1 MSAFAS
7 YLRNIYEGVS
17 TVFTGMRITMK
28 YLKSPAIT
36 LQYPKERM
44 VMFERFRGLLH
55 NRIEDCIGC
64 GQCVRACPVDCI
76 TMVTQKAGKEEDLG
90 ITRDGTPKKLHVYQF
105 DIDTLKCMWCNLCTE
120 VCPTECLLMTG
131 QYEVSSYQR
140 DGWTLRFAIDDPPP
154 GYDMEDARLKQNRIT
169 NPVSYAGPADP
180 QSLTIPEGS
189 PRPISG
195 AAEFDWRNHRTAAL
209 AKTAKPHGA
218 AAPKAAP
225 AAKPEGGAA
234 TATAEKPAP
243 AEKPA
248 AAAPATP
255 AAEKP
260 AAAAPAAEKP
270 APKPDSAEPANGGG
284 A

>member
-1 MSAFAS
+1 MSALGT
-7 YLRNIYEGVS
+7 YIRNIYEGVS

-55 NRIEDCIGC
+55 NRVEDCIGC

-76 TMVTQKAGKEEDLG
+76 TMVIQKAGKDEDLG
-90 ITRDGTPKKLHVYQF
+90 LTRDGTPKKLHVYQF

-140 DGWTLRFAIDDPPP
+140 DGWTLRFAIEDPPP
-154 GYDMEDARLKQNRIT
+154 GFDMEDARLKQNRIT
-169 NPVSYAGPADP
+169 NPVSYAGPGGCAEPRDPGRLRPADLGRGGVRLAEP
-180 QSLTIPEGS
+180 PDRRARQGREAAWRGGR
-189 PRPISG
+189 PR
-195 AAEFDWRNHRTAAL
+195 
-209 AKTAKPHGA
+209 KP
-218 AAPKAAP
+218 AP
-225 AAKPEGGAA
+225 AAKPDAA
-234 TATAEKPAP
+234 AAGEKPATAAAAEP
-243 AEKPA
+243 AARGGEPA
-248 AAAPATP
+248 AAAHRRSRRGGTGG
-255 AAEKP
+255 AAGS
-260 AAAAPAAEKP
+260 
-270 APKPDSAEPANGGG
+270 DGGG

>member
-1 MSAFAS
+1 MSALGS
-7 YLRNIYEGVS
+7 YFRNIYEAIS
-17 TVFTGMRITMK
+17 TVFIGMRVTMK

-76 TMVTQKAGKEEDLG
+76 TMVTVKVGKDEDLG
-90 ITRDGTPKKLHVYQF
+90 LTRDGTPKKLHVYQF

-140 DGWTLRFAIDDPPP
+140 DGWNLRFAIEPPPP
-154 GYDMEDARLKQNRIT
+154 GFNMEEARIKQNRIA

-180 QSLTIPEGS
+180 ASLAIPEGS
-189 PRPISG
+189 HRPISG
-195 AAEFDWRNHRTAAL
+195 AGEFDWRNHRVAEL
-209 AKTAKPHGA
+209 AKTAKPHA
-218 AAPKAAP
+218 AAAKAP
-225 AAKPEGGAA
+225 TEAK
-234 TATAEKPAP
+234 AP
-243 AEKPA
+243 AETK
-248 AAAPATP
+248 APAEAT
-255 AAEKP
+255 
-260 AAAAPAAEKP
+260 APAEAQAPAE
-270 APKPDSAEPANGGG
+270 GGG

>member
-1 MSAFAS
+1 MSALGS
-7 YLRNIYEGVS
+7 YIRNIYEGVS
-17 TVFTGMRITMK
+17 TAVIGMRVTMK

-55 NRIEDCIGC
+55 NRVEDCIGC

-140 DGWTLRFAIDDPPP
+140 DGWTLRFAIEAPPP
-154 GYDMEDARLKQNRIT
+154 GFDMEDARLKQNRIT
-169 NPVSYAGPADP
+169 NPVSYAGPADA
-180 QSLTIPEGS
+180 QSLVIPEGS
-189 PRPISG
+189 DRPISG

-209 AKTAKPHGA
+209 AKAAKPHGA
-218 AAPKAAP
+218 AAPAKPAP
-225 AAKPEGGAA
+225 AAKPEA
-234 TATAEKPAP
+234 
-243 AEKPA
+243 PA
-248 AAAPATP
+248 AAAKPEA
-255 AAEKP
+255 P
-260 AAAAPAAEKP
+260 AAAAKPEAPPAAAKPDAPAAAGKPAAES
-270 APKPDSAEPANGGG
+270 PDGGG